1 MGILNLKPK
10 YTVHQVSMILKQMLE
25 GLSYLHSQNVIHR
38 DIKNANI
45 LMAPDGTIK
54 FCDFGLSRKI
64 QKTFASSKQREI
76 LMTPKVVTRWYRAPE
91 LLLGDNSYSFG
102 IDVWS
107 LGCCLAEIIS
117 ESKPI
122 FNGENDIETFK
133 KICERT
139 QTQHLTKGDLE
150 EFSKSTNVKELTPL
164 ILAGGMKR
172 PEFTLL

>member
-1 MGILNLKPK
+1 MARQKGKSVCLTN
-10 YTVHQVSMILKQMLE
+10 HVS
-25 GLSYLHSQNVIHR
+25 
-38 DIKNANI
+38 
-45 LMAPDGTIK
+45 
-54 FCDFGLSRKI
+54 
-64 QKTFASSKQREI
+64 
-76 LMTPKVVTRWYRAPE
+76 TRWYRAPE

-122 FNGENDIETFK
+122 FNGENDIETLR

-139 QTQHLTKGDLE
+139 QTQYLTKGDLE

-164 ILAGGMKR
+164 ILAGG
-172 PEFTLL
+172 T

>member
-1 MGILNLKPK
+1 
-10 YTVHQVSMILKQMLE
+10 
-25 GLSYLHSQNVIHR
+25 
-38 DIKNANI
+38 
-45 LMAPDGTIK
+45 MALDGTIK

-64 QKTFASSKQREI
+64 LKMFPSSKPRDI

-122 FNGENDIETFK
+122 FAGDNDIETFR

-139 QTQHLTKGDLE
+139 QTQHLTKEDLE
-150 EFSKSTNVKELTPL
+150 
-164 ILAGGMKR
+164 
-172 PEFTLL
+172 